1 MDRGRIYKLAPK
13 IDEIAS
19 GFFKHKNPPEIA
31 GSGYVVKS
39 VEAALWAFKSS
50 GNFEEGWLLAVN
62 LGGDADTTGAVYGQ
76 IAGAYYGESGIPES
90 WKNKL
95 ACYDLI
101 RSFADKLTK

>member
-1 MDRGRIYKLAPK
+1 MDSGVHEMTPE
-13 IDEIAS
+13 IDAIANGS
-19 GFFKHKNPPEIA
+19 FKHKNPPEIA

-39 VEAALWAFKSS
+39 LEAALWAFKSS
-50 GNFEEGWLLAVN
+50 GNFEEGCMMGVN